1 MKIYIIFSTI
11 IMEEWDVIKMIMK
24 EFSLSKFQVDSFNHF
39 CSHTVS
45 RIINNYKITIE
56 KDDTISYIIS
66 FSNIQ
71 IYKPTYIGLNC
82 EKQLLYPTDCIKK
95 NLSYSGNINVDIKII
110 QLVNGVH
117 KDKLDKIIHDVYIGD
132 MPIMVYSNLCN
143 IGLHTDNEHKI
154 KYNHDIY
161 DIGCYFIINGQKKI
175 LVAQEKPI
183 MNVPISY
190 VNNRKIK
197 PRYTKY
203 IEVRSVSVT
212 SNRNTSTIVGI
223 IDKYISL
230 IVINI
235 HIKDSI
241 PIVIIFRA
249 LGIED
254 DYDILNYILEEDIN
268 DVQYRE
274 FLQYSFEESWEYK
287 TKQSCVEYI
296 YSTLI
301 DVKNIDIDY
310 VDYILSI
317 ELFLHL
323 SSVTELK
330 VIYLGYIVHEL
341 LKLQFDRK
349 ERDDRD
355 HYRNKRCVL
364 SDNLFEGQFS
374 QCFRKMLKNIHKIQ
388 TKSDIYS
395 KIINYVKPQIITIG
409 MSSCLTSNNWLTN
422 SGKQLGISKIY
433 DAMNIVCTHTFTR
446 QLAIPMTNCGKGS
459 APRKLHLSHCGIV
472 CPSETPEGKSVGIIK
487 NLAVLTHVT
496 TGYNTTFIINI
507 LNSIPE
513 FINCTIDINKCND
526 LTLCK
531 IFINGTPYRYTEY
544 ESKCYKILRKNK
556 RLTYIP
562 FDTTI
567 SNFENKIFIT
577 SDVGRYFR
585 PLFIVYKNNKI
596 KLDKKYDTLQEL
608 LINGVIEYLD
618 KEEEDMTNILIC
630 QSISN
635 LNEKSLK
642 YTHCEITPSSIYG
655 IGVSHIPYSNHNQSP
670 RNAYQAG
677 MGKQAIGIPAFNY
690 IETLNTNISILSYPE
705 RPLAMTRMSKEL
717 NYHKLPVGQNAVV
730 YIMPYGG
737 YNQEDSLIF
746 NQSSVDRGF
755 MHVIKYIV
763 YSVDI
768 KVNSMDDI
776 CIPMK
781 KNILYNYDKLDDKGI
796 IKLHSQV
803 KYNDVVIG
811 KVSRSNKCTDDSVI
825 YKENISGVVHRIE
838 EIQNIII
845 KIIITQSRSP
855 GLKEHGYR
863 TGGDKFSSRHGQKGT
878 IGILLPSE
886 DLPFTKDGSHPD
898 IIINPNA
905 FPGRMTI
912 AQLIE
917 MLCCKSILNSDL
929 LHSTYF
935 DELTVDSTPF
945 NEIGLKSII
954 DNLYQKGIY
963 GFGDECVYSGETG
976 MKMKC
981 LVYTGIV
988 YYQRLKHLV
997 IDKIHA
1003 RSRGI
1008 KQTLTRQPKE
1018 GRANDGGFK
1027 IGWMESESQ
1036 AANGVA
1042 YVIKDR
1048 LFEQSDKYTMIVCDK
1063 CGLQI
1068 DTDECKL
1075 CKSCDISEI
1084 EIPYG
1089 TKLVNQELVGLNLVP
1104 RLMVKQKM

>member
-395 KIINYVKPQIITIG
+395 KIIN
-409 MSSCLTSNNWLTN
+409 
-422 SGKQLGISKIY
+422 
-433 DAMNIVCTHTFTR
+433 
-446 QLAIPMTNCGKGS
+446 
-459 APRKLHLSHCGIV
+459 
-472 CPSETPEGKSVGIIK
+472 
-487 NLAVLTHVT
+487 
-496 TGYNTTFIINI
+496 
-507 LNSIPE
+507 SIPE
-513 FINCTIDINKCND
+513 LINCTIDINKCND

-642 YTHCEITPSSIYG
+642 YTLCEITPSSIYG

-988 YYQRLKHLV
+988 YYQRLTHLV

-1036 AANGVA
+1036 AANGEA